1 MGGGGGI
8 FRFCFLRFDFFFFKK
23 RTLDSNEEIHTGLIN
38 RTGTPEASVFPNHK
52 NGRTAELW
60 IIIPTGILI
69 DLKTHQ
75 PESSFYLLRGG

>member
-1 MGGGGGI
+1 MGGGGGGI
-8 FRFCFLRFDFFFFKK
+8 FRFCFLRFVFFFK

-38 RTGTPEASVFPNHK
+38 RTGAPEASVFPNRK

-60 IIIPTGILI
+60 IIPTGILI